1 MAFQNELSI
10 HFSNLV
16 ARVFLI
22 RGLTGAIDAPLL
34 FLGRWRERGAGGLLP
49 RWQEVRG
56 EVIRSEIFLAD
67 HLCKYKNYACLWKN
81 TICFAY
87 FFFKRG
93 AGGLLRRWQEVRE
106 EVIRRGGV
114 TPFRRGCVKL
124 LNTPSPPPYL
134 PPGL

>member
-1 MAFQNELSI
+1 MP
-10 HFSNLV
+10 
-16 ARVFLI
+16 
-22 RGLTGAIDAPLL
+22 PLL
-34 FLGRWRERGAGGLLP
+34 FLGRWRERGAWGLLP

-93 AGGLLRRWQEVRE
+93 AGGLLRRQ
-106 EVIRRGGV
+106 GGK
-114 TPFRRGCVKL
+114 R
-124 LNTPSPPPYL
+124 
-134 PPGL
+134 